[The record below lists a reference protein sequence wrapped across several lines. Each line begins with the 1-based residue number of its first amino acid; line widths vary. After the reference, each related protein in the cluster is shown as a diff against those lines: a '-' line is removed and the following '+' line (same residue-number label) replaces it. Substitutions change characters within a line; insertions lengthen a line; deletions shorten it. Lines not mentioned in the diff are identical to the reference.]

1 MECYTVLKISLH
13 KIITVKNSD
22 VDKAKRFLIADLID
36 YIPKAVVMK
45 TILYKST
52 GNVTAISFDSGQYLP
67 ENVSP
72 FDTLI
77 QIIEGR
83 AEILI
88 NDNLLM
94 LETGESIIVPA
105 HSKSSITANKRL
117 KMISTVIKS
126 GYE

>member
-1 MECYTVLKISLH
+1 
-13 KIITVKNSD
+13 VKNSD